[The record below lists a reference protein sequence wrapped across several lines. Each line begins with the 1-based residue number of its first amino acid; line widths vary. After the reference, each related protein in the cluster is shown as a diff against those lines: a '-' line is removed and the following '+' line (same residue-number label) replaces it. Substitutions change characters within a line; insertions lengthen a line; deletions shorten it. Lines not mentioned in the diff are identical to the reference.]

1 MFCHNFGDVLHLNR
15 LILLFCLGRL
25 HHREAEGAGGRK
37 LLRAGVLQLIEA
49 DHVDT
54 LGLAAIRPELAA
66 AGAAAVGVL
75 LAELRLT
82 HVRLHRGENLAGFRR
97 ETVIAAEIACTG
109 ALLNLMIDPWK
120 ALLCIL
126 VYLVVQFIEGH
137 FIYPKVVGNS
147 VGLSSF
153 WVLVAVL
160 VGQNLFGVFG
170 MILFIPLTSVIYT
183 LLKNDTNRK
192 LKKKAELAQET
203 VGTDSEPH
211 QTE

>member
-1 MFCHNFGDVLHLNR
+1 
-15 LILLFCLGRL
+15 
-25 HHREAEGAGGRK
+25 
-37 LLRAGVLQLIEA
+37 
-49 DHVDT
+49 
-54 LGLAAIRPELAA
+54 
-66 AGAAAVGVL
+66 
-75 LAELRLT
+75 
-82 HVRLHRGENLAGFRR
+82 
-97 ETVIAAEIACTG
+97 
-109 ALLNLMIDPWK
+109 MIDPWK

-153 WVLVAVL
+153 WVQVAVL

-170 MILFIPLTSVIYT
+170 MILFIPLTSVVYT

>member
-1 MFCHNFGDVLHLNR
+1 MWAVFGSGHSGNTDVHR
-15 LILLFCLGRL
+15 LCNLRHFLCGADWRFDGSLFVYSLCGGILGM
-25 HHREAEGAGGRK
+25 
-37 LLRAGVLQLIEA
+37 
-49 DHVDT
+49 
-54 LGLAAIRPELAA
+54 
-66 AGAAAVGVL
+66 
-75 LAELRLT
+75 
-82 HVRLHRGENLAGFRR
+82 LHRSTAEPDDRPV
-97 ETVIAAEIACTG
+97 ESIALYFGLSGG
-109 ALLNLMIDPWK
+109 A
-120 ALLCIL
+120 
-126 VYLVVQFIEGH
+126 V
-137 FIYPKVVGNS
+137 YPKVVGNS

-170 MILFIPLTSVIYT
+170 MILFIPLTSVVYT